1 MLGGACC
8 GGAGGVAVV
17 TDRPVP
23 LRPMLSATF
32 RGVAAVW
39 LWRRVEQEAREA
51 PAALASIP
59 GVDADAGRLL
69 AQALSEL
76 AEAARQWTEQR
87 RAESAVS
94 VEGNGETALG
104 ETVSESPVVD
114 YMGTGEA
121 SSVLGVTPRRVS
133 QLAQAGILPGR
144 KVGRQ
149 WMLHRPSVLDYRDA
163 KGDAA

>member
-1 MLGGACC
+1 M
-8 GGAGGVAVV
+8 V
-17 TDRPVP
+17 TGRPVP
-23 LRPMLSATF
+23 LRPLLGASF
-32 RGVAAVW
+32 SGVAAVW

-51 PAALASIP
+51 PAALARVP

-69 AQALSEL
+69 AHALSEL

-94 VEGNGETALG
+94 VEGNGETVLG
-104 ETVSESPVVD
+104 ETGAESPSME
-114 YMGTGEA
+114 MGTAEA
-121 SSVLGVTPRRVS
+121 SSLLGVTPRRVG
-133 QLAQAGILPGR
+133 QLAQAGVLPGR

-163 KGDAA
+163 KGDVA